1 METSH
6 YFRLYQAL
14 SSSLSFYNV
23 NCTYDAFT
31 EIYSFIH
38 SFTLYCFSEII
49 LPSVSQFQKN
59 TLKIL
64 SRIIYLIYLLIFHNK
79 INV

>member
-38 SFTLYCFSEII
+38 SFYL
-49 LPSVSQFQKN
+49 QKMDSSMQ
-59 TLKIL
+59 KRMAKVIAAQAWEG
-64 SRIIYLIYLLIFHNK
+64 SCRINK
-79 INV
+79 F